1 MVDSEQTTK
10 QVEILDV
17 LVASG
22 YFRARLK
29 SYDDFD
35 KIVGG
40 MVRIKNAKKNYL

>member
-1 MVDSEQTTK
+1 MELVQDVAK
-10 QVEILDV
+10 QVHDV

-40 MVRIKNAKKNYL
+40 MVRII

>member
-1 MVDSEQTTK
+1 MELTDSEQAAK

-40 MVRIKNAKKNYL
+40 MVRKSK